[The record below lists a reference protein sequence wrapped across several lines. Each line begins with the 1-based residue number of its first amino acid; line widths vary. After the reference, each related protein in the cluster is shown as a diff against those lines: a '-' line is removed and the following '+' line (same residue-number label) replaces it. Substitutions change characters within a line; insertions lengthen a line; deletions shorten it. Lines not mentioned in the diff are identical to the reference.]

1 MSTTRACPDDTEL
14 LALALG
20 EPVVAAVAGHIDECA
35 DCRAKRD
42 RFQAEAA
49 LLRGSEERATTTR
62 PLTTEHSP
70 AACQHG
76 KPADAGNT
84 QDWTPADSLGTSG
97 TDPVVPEATSAV
109 LDHAEAQSEL
119 PDAIGRYKV
128 VGRLGAG
135 GEAEVYRVVHIKL
148 GNDLVLKL
156 SRRRVGTDQHS
167 GLVEEGR
174 LLVDLEHPNLVRI
187 YDLDFHDDR
196 PFLVM
201 EYVHGRNLEQYSAQE
216 PVTPRRAAAL
226 VAKLANVMAVAHRHG
241 IIHCDIK
248 PRNILIDKSVQPR
261 LIDFGMARMRHAWSD
276 GVQSPVGGTLSYM
289 APEQARLEIDRIG
302 PRTDIFALGGVL
314 YFLLAGHAP
323 ITRQSQEEVWDQA
336 RRCDFDAGALR
347 TAKVPR
353 ALERICLKAMAA
365 DPASRYPTADA
376 LANALE
382 SYLRRP
388 VLIAALGLSV
398 LIPAVALGLWSRWPS
413 PPPSPGTAA
422 VPHPAVAPAPAP
434 LVNGLSDE
442 KPAAGS
448 NPSTAFAPTL
458 LTGELTVRV
467 WSKTN
472 EAKRGLIVG
481 EPGALPLLAGENV
494 RLEAR
499 LNQPA
504 YLYLLW
510 LDGQGHV
517 SLLYPRADHKFGG
530 SPLGD
535 SARLTLDCPEALDE
549 GLKMQG
555 PGGLET
561 ALLLVRRTP
570 LPPGTDLAASIGR
583 LPSSPL
589 RDPLEVAKRGGD
601 EGQPIG
607 ALRVDMHRGIDEA
620 QTEKIDDPLIQ
631 LLERLRTQ
639 IQFEVVKWVRFA
651 YRGK

>member
-1 MSTTRACPDDTEL
+1 MPSTVTCPDESEL
-14 LALALG
+14 LKIAMDEPIAPTIREHVDGCAKCCSAVARFRAEVASLVGGPHSGTGSPSTKPDTNLSGETEPPDRSSTVSWKSEGGARATDSEPLGPDDNAAARERALG
-20 EPVVAAVAGHIDECA
+20 PG
-35 DCRAKRD
+35 
-42 RFQAEAA
+42 
-49 LLRGSEERATTTR
+49 
-62 PLTTEHSP
+62 P
-70 AACQHG
+70 
-76 KPADAGNT
+76 
-84 QDWTPADSLGTSG
+84 
-97 TDPVVPEATSAV
+97 
-109 LDHAEAQSEL
+109 L

-128 VGRLGAG
+128 VGRLGTG

-156 SRRRVGTDQHS
+156 SHRRVGTDRHS

-201 EYVHGRNLEQYSAQE
+201 EYVHGRNLEQYSVEE
-216 PVTPRRAAAL
+216 PVAPRRAAVL
-226 VAKLANVMAVAHRHG
+226 VAKLADVMAVAHRHG

-248 PRNILIDKSVQPR
+248 PGNILIDKSGEPR

-276 GVQSPVGGTLSYM
+276 GAQSPVGGTLSYM
-289 APEQARLEIDRIG
+289 APEQARLETDRIG

-314 YFLLAGHAP
+314 YFLLTGHAP
-323 ITRQSQEEVWDQA
+323 FAGETQQEVWDRA
-336 RRCDFDAGALR
+336 RRCDFDKGALR

-353 ALERICLKAMAA
+353 ALERICLKAMAVE
-365 DPASRYPTADA
+365 PASRYATTEA
-376 LANALE
+376 LAKALE

-388 VLIAALGLSV
+388 LLIAALALVV
-398 LIPAVALGLWSRWPS
+398 LIPAVALGLWSRWQS
-413 PPPSPGTAA
+413 PPPLPGTAA
-422 VPHPAVAPAPAP
+422 VRHPAAAPAP
-434 LVNGLSDE
+434 LANALSDE
-442 KPAAGS
+442 NAAAGL
-448 NPSTAFAPTL
+448 NPSSAVAPTL
-458 LTGELTVRV
+458 LAGELTVRV

-472 EAKRGLIVG
+472 GAKLGLIVG

-504 YLYLLW
+504 YAYLLW

-517 SLLYPRADHKFGG
+517 SLLYPRRDHNFGG
-530 SPLGD
+530 SPAGD
-535 SARLTLDCPEALDE
+535 SARVSVDCPEALDE

-570 LPPGTDLAASIGR
+570 LPPGVDLAASIGP
-583 LPSSPL
+583 LPPSPL

-607 ALRVDMHRGIDEA
+607 ALRVDMHRGIDLA
-620 QTEKIDDPLIQ
+620 QTEKIDDPLMQ

-639 IQFEVVKWVRFA
+639 NQFEVVKWVRFA